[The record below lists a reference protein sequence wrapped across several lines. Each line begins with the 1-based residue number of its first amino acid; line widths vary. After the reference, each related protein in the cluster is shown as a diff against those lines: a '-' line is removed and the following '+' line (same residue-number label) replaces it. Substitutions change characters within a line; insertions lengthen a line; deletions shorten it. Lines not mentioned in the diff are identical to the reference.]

1 MTRPDAGFEAPAPRL
16 RAPVLPAVWLLILLT
31 GVGPFTMQVMLPALP
46 FVARDFEVPYAAAQ
60 LTFTIYLIGIALG
73 QLIYGPLSDRFGR
86 RPLLLAG
93 LAVYLLGSVAAA
105 TAPSI
110 GLLTL
115 ARAAQAAGACAGMV
129 MTRAMIRDVF
139 PRDQAA
145 SKIGFVMMGMTV
157 VPMAAPLVG
166 AELQALFGWRATM
179 VACAALGAVLP
190 VLTLSRLPETLR
202 EAQPLPG
209 LFGMLRAYATLFR
222 SPLFCCYAVV
232 TGCSSGVFFAFMA
245 GAPRVLVEGLGHT
258 PRTYAIAFMVTSIAF
273 AAGSFLAG
281 RYSGRLGVA
290 RMLRYGLVL
299 TTGGALLSVLG
310 LVAVELSIVSFFL
323 PMLLV
328 GVGNGISQPNSLAAA
343 LSVQPQLAGTASGVV
358 GAAQMAIGALMTL
371 LAGLA
376 EIGTG
381 FGTALVMAGCAIGAQ
396 LALAVVKHLRD
407 PRA

>member
-1 MTRPDAGFEAPAPRL
+1 MTPPDAGAGLPAPRA

-46 FVARDFEVPYAAAQ
+46 FVARDFGVPYAAAQ
-60 LTFTIYLIGIALG
+60 LTFTVYLIGIALG
-73 QLIYGPLSDRFGR
+73 QLIYGPLSDRYGR

-93 LAVYLLGSVAAA
+93 LAVYLLGSIAAA
-105 TAPSI
+105 LAPSI

-115 ARAAQAAGACAGMV
+115 ARAGQAAGACAGMV

-166 AELQALFGWRATM
+166 AELQALYGWRATM
-179 VACAALGAVLP
+179 VACAVLGAILP
-190 VLTLSRLPETLR
+190 ALTLSRLPETLR

-209 LFGMLRAYATLFR
+209 LFGLLRAYATLFR
-222 SPLFCCYAVV
+222 SPLFCAYAVV

-258 PRTYAIAFMVTSIAF
+258 PRTYAIAFMITSVSF

-290 RMLRYGLVL
+290 RMLHYGLVL
-299 TTGGALLSVLG
+299 TTAGALLSLAG
-310 LVAVELSIVSFFL
+310 LWAVELSIVSFFL

-343 LSVQPQLAGTASGVV
+343 LSVQPKLAGTASGVV

-371 LAGLA
+371 LAGIA

-396 LALAVVKHLRD
+396 LALAVVARLRG
-407 PRA
+407 AA

>member
-1 MTRPDAGFEAPAPRL
+1 
-16 RAPVLPAVWLLILLT
+16 
-31 GVGPFTMQVMLPALP
+31 
-46 FVARDFEVPYAAAQ
+46 
-60 LTFTIYLIGIALG
+60 
-73 QLIYGPLSDRFGR
+73 
-86 RPLLLAG
+86 
-93 LAVYLLGSVAAA
+93 
-105 TAPSI
+105 
-110 GLLTL
+110 
-115 ARAAQAAGACAGMV
+115 
-129 MTRAMIRDVF
+129 
-139 PRDQAA
+139 
-145 SKIGFVMMGMTV
+145 
-157 VPMAAPLVG
+157 
-166 AELQALFGWRATM
+166 
-179 VACAALGAVLP
+179 
-190 VLTLSRLPETLR
+190 
-202 EAQPLPG
+202 
-209 LFGMLRAYATLFR
+209 
-222 SPLFCCYAVV
+222 VV

-258 PRTYAIAFMVTSIAF
+258 PRTYAIAFMVTSVAF